1 MKIVIG
7 NYSSPTDSRNLIL
20 NDAIYH
26 YSTGR
31 QLSDNFA
38 IVTKIQ
44 GLETPP
50 YRNGTGDW
58 SGADGGYLS
67 SQFYSARTI
76 TISGAYLEH
85 EAICDVSEEAA
96 SEYDR
101 IARLYIRSRLPI
113 REKQQIRIFLDSGLT
128 YTTEGYCT
136 DLKMDYDRRTDGEY
150 QITMYCPDPMLYL
163 SAVDGSQGSEWY
175 EATLYKEKSVGYV
188 NPYELPVAWGTGGR
202 STSVNYTGDYAYY
215 PQIIIQ
221 GPVKNPILM
230 STDTDQVFSLGA
242 SAENP
247 TIVQILD
254 VDENG
259 AITNSRIY
267 TAGAYP
273 TNQSGVNL
281 GLLADA
287 ASEGYG
293 ATANVTMEQN
303 QDGDWYATTVSI
315 VSPGQGYTVG
325 EFLTLRAP
333 DYIPLELSAG
343 QKLTID
349 MAERTVLVDGV
360 SRSYYINPGSEWINL
375 VPQQIN
381 HIVFTSERDEDT
393 KTAVIRWRLAHQ
405 GI

>member
-7 NYSSPTDSRNLIL
+7 NYPSPTDSRNLFL
-20 NDAIYH
+20 NEAIFH
-26 YSTGR
+26 YRTR
-31 QLSDNFA
+31 QKLSDNFA

-67 SQFYSARTI
+67 AQFYGARVI
-76 TISGAYLEH
+76 TINGVYLEH
-85 EAICDVSEEAA
+85 EALCDVSEEVA

-113 REKQQIRIFLDSGLT
+113 REKQQIRVFLNNGLT
-128 YTTEGYCT
+128 YTSEGYCT
-136 DLKMDYDRRTDGEY
+136 DLKMDYNRVTDGEY
-150 QITMYCPDPMLYL
+150 QITFYCPDPMLYL
-163 SAVDGSQGSEWY
+163 AASDGTQGSEWY

-202 STSVNYTGDYAYY
+202 STSVDYTGDYAYY
-215 PQIIIQ
+215 PQIVIQ
-221 GPVKNPILM
+221 GPVTNPILM
-230 STDTDQVFSLGA
+230 STDTGQVFSLGA

-247 TIVQILD
+247 TIVEILA

-259 AITNSRIY
+259 AITDSRIH
-267 TAGAYP
+267 TAGAYG
-273 TNQSGVNL
+273 TNEAGVNL
-281 GLLADA
+281 GLLADG

-293 ATANVTMEQN
+293 ATANVTMAQN
-303 QDGDWYATTVSI
+303 NEGNWYATSVII
-315 VSPGQGYTVG
+315 VNAGQGYTVG
-325 EFLTLRAP
+325 ELLTLRAP
-333 DYIPLELSAG
+333 DYIPLVLSAG
-343 QKLTID
+343 QTLTID

-360 SRSYYINPGSEWINL
+360 SRSYYINAGSEWINL

-381 HIVFTSERDEDT
+381 HIVFTSAEDEDT
-393 KTAVIRWRLAHQ
+393 KTAIIRWRLAHQ